1 MSFFTSCFLHY
12 YHHNP
17 GCKEKPY
24 SNLNYLKLT
33 PKHSFTSSFY
43 LFRADRKNIMSFLV
57 RDTLTYDDQQ
67 FHVNIIR
74 KMCCAYVDK
83 PKLLVFSL
91 ALRDFSLAALFSL
104 SSTNISKLHF
114 TPEFWRKW
122 KRKNH
127 FVDSQLLHYYLFIY
141 IYSYIFIYLFIYL
154 PIFS

>member
-83 PKLLVFSL
+83 PKLLVFQVPCSKRFFFGCSVFPFLNQHFQVAFHPGILTEVEEEEPFCGL
-91 ALRDFSLAALFSL
+91 ATITL
-104 SSTNISKLHF
+104 
-114 TPEFWRKW
+114 
-122 KRKNH
+122 
-127 FVDSQLLHYYLFIY
+127 LFIHL
-141 IYSYIFIYLFIYL
+141 YL
-154 PIFS
+154 